1 MPYAIAHNPNVM
13 SAVAAICTLGDDA
26 RLPVRSMPEARV
38 QGTLGDDARLPVR
51 SMPEARVQ
59 ASANIMHA
67 PAMHTDITTSTGRCQ
82 RS

>member
-13 SAVAAICTLGDDA
+13 SAVAAIC
-26 RLPVRSMPEARV
+26 
-38 QGTLGDDARLPVR
+38 TLGDDARLPVR